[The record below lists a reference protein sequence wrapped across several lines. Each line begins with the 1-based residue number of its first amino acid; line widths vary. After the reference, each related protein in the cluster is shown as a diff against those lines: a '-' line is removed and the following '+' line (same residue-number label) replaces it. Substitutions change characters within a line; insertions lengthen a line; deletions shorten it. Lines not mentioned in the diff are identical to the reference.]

1 MAQVLEGR
9 GDFTGA
15 ERLYGAAL
23 QSQLGQV
30 PPEVAMTAQRGLAR
44 MRVRQG
50 NVKGGVEAALK
61 LGDPECCRECAEL
74 LEQGNH
80 LQVGMLG

>member
-1 MAQVLEGR
+1 MLEGR

-15 ERLYGAAL
+15 EKLYSGAL
-23 QSQLGQV
+23 QSHMGQV
-30 PPEVAMTAQRGLAR
+30 APDVALTAQRGLAR

-50 NVKGGVEAALK
+50 NVKGGVDAALA
-61 LGDPECCRECAEL
+61 LGDPGCCRECAEL

-80 LQVGMLG
+80 LQVS